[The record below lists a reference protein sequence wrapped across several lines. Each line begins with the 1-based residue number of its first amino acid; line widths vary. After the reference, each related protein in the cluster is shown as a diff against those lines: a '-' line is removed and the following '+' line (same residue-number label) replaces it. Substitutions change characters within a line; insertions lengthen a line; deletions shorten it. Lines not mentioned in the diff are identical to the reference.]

1 MLKLQFFGHLDW
13 RTLENTLVLGKV
25 EGKRRSRWQ
34 RKRWLESFTDSMNMN
49 LSKLWETVEDRG
61 AWRAAIHGVSKSW
74 TRLRDCTRVT
84 ILWKPEEAKACSQHY
99 SEHPVNWDHLCLM
112 HIQSTCRGD
121 PRWACGR
128 YACHFLQL
136 TALGRHPVP
145 WRHLGKSG
153 FYFVFARTGSSRNCP
168 YKSISASF

>member
-1 MLKLQFFGHLDW
+1 MLVVKNLPANAGDIRDTGLIPGLGRSSGEGNGTLLQSSC
-13 RTLENTLVLGKV
+13 LENP
-25 EGKRRSRWQ
+25 
-34 RKRWLESFTDSMNMN
+34 M
-49 LSKLWETVEDRG
+49 DRG
-61 AWRAAIHGVSKSW
+61 AWMFTVHRVAKSW

-84 ILWKPEEAKACSQHY
+84 ILWKPEEAKACSQY
-99 SEHPVNWDHLCLM
+99 SEHPVNWDHPCLM